1 MMGTVAKFSDWP
13 DKTAAAQ
20 RIGVSVKTLERMAD
34 RGEIEQRMRPRPG
47 ASDTAVF
54 NPRDVEREASKRAA
68 VNGKPF
74 VLPAEEPDAPSVPSV
89 PSVPRDNLIAAL
101 EAMLERLV
109 PKLLPPPAQ
118 EPSHLLTIDE
128 VLKLG
133 YTRDWIRKQRKLG
146 LLTRFGYKYSRFE
159 LERLAGKD

>member
-1 MMGTVAKFSDWP
+1 MMGTVAKYSGWP
-13 DKTAAAQ
+13 DKTTAAQ

-74 VLPAEEPDAPSVPSV
+74 VLPAEQAMELPEPVKANVDFVG
-89 PSVPRDNLIAAL
+89 AL
-101 EAMLERLV
+101 RMMLETVV
-109 PKLLPPPAQ
+109 PKLIPPPVPPAEQ
-118 EPSHLLTIDE
+118 AHLLTLEE

-146 LLTRFGYKYSRFE
+146 LLTRFGLKYSRFE
-159 LERLAGKD
+159 MERLAGRD

>member
-1 MMGTVAKFSDWP
+1 MMPEKYADWP
-13 DKTAAAQ
+13 DKNEAAK

-47 ASDTAVF
+47 ASPQAVF
-54 NPRDVEREASKRAA
+54 NPKDVEREASKRAA

-74 VLPAEEPDAPSVPSV
+74 VLPAEQAVTVSEDTGTPPFIS
-89 PSVPRDNLIAAL
+89 AL
-101 EAMLERLV
+101 EAMLERIV
-109 PKLLPPPAQ
+109 PKLIPAPVPPAEQ
-118 EPSHLLTIDE
+118 PHLLTLED

-146 LLTRFGYKYSRFE
+146 LLTPFGRKYSRFE